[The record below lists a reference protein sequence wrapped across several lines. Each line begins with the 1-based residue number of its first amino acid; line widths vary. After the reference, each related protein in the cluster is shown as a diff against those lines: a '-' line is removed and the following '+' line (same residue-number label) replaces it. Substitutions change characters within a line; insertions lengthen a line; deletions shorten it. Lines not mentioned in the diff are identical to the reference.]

1 MMRQYLKTL
10 SLINFAGQRIE
21 PVICRGFED
30 AETMSSLTEKSG
42 DIFKQ
47 EGHDGPVLLHWL
59 THEIPSYQ
67 ALQYLGIGLKHR
79 PLTRTKIGSH
89 SSYVKHHEDFKRLHH
104 MKPCKTCNP
113 WQSIRP

>member
-1 MMRQYLKTL
+1 MNQRGGWIDAWTDR
-10 SLINFAGQRIE
+10 LITVHVSKNICLAGE
-21 PVICRGFED
+21 
-30 AETMSSLTEKSG
+30 
-42 DIFKQ
+42 KQ
-47 EGHDGPVLLHWL
+47 EGYDGPVSLTWL
-59 THEIPSYQ
+59 IRKIPSYQ

-89 SSYVKHHEDFKRLHH
+89 SSYVKHQENFERLYH